1 MNYSKWLMYAI
12 FALIVTAAAT
22 SNSAQ
27 QKFPLRSGEWTATMK
42 LDPSLPPST
51 ILYCL
56 NDDLWN
62 KSLTQ
67 NGTCTV
73 TQLSLTSSGMSY
85 ISNCTM
91 SGAQIKS
98 TVQMTFDGMQHMTS
112 SAVTDLTMGGKTTK
126 SSMTI
131 DYRWKGSACT
141 PSDKNL
147 EKKST
152 L

>member
-1 MNYSKWLMYAI
+1 MLNSKLLLCLVFVFTVM
-12 FALIVTAAAT
+12 AAAKNT
-22 SNSAQ
+22 TAQ
-27 QKFPLRSGEWTATMK
+27 QKFPLRPGEWTATMK

-73 TQLSLTSSGMSY
+73 TQLSQTSSGMSY
-85 ISNCTM
+85 VSNCTM

-112 SAVTDLTMGGKTTK
+112 TGATELTMGGKTTK
-126 SSMTI
+126 SSVNI
-131 DYRWKGSACT
+131 DYRWKGATCT

-147 EKKST
+147 GKK
-152 L
+152 